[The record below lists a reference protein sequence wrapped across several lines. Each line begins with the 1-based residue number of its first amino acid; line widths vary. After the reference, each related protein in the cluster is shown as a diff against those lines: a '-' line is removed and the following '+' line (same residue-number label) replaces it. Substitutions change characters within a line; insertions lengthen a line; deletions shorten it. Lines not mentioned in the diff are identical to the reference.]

1 MMTMDMKPAPHQ
13 HLFVVRLWSE
23 TAEKNQIPLRGSVE
37 HVPSGQKFYFTSLND
52 LSDFIAFKT
61 MVLSQSISKEKETK
75 P

>member
-1 MMTMDMKPAPHQ
+1 MNTKPAPSQ

-37 HVPSGQKFYFTSLND
+37 HVPSGQRLYFTSLND
-52 LSDFIAFKT
+52 LSDFIALKA
-61 MVLSQSISKEKETK
+61 MVLPQFISKEKETK